1 MPAQL
6 KEVRSRIGAVTSTQK
21 ITKAMKLVAA
31 SKLRKAQERI
41 IKMRPYTTKLND
53 ILGNITAATEGEVSI
68 AYANE
73 RPVQNVLLV
82 ILTSDRGL
90 CGGFNANMAKLL
102 KLAVKEKYAQQAAA
116 GNVHVMFVG
125 KKGYDAL
132 KRENFKFIS
141 EHINLFGDL
150 TFDNAIPVVD
160 TVMNGFAKGNYDVV
174 EVFYNRFKNQIVQE
188 PMSEQFLPIEKL
200 ADESASAANDSKIKP
215 DFIFQP
221 NQAELIEE
229 LVPKILKTKFF
240 GYLLNSN
247 ASEHGARMTAMDN
260 ATENAEDILRD
271 LKILYNRARQAAI
284 TTELTE
290 IVSGAAALQGN

>member
-6 KEVRSRIGAVTSTQK
+6 KEVRNRIGSVASTQK

-31 SKLRKAQERI
+31 SKLRKAQDRI
-41 IKMRPYTTKLND
+41 IKMRPYTAKLND
-53 ILGNITAATEGEVSI
+53 ILSNITAATEGEVSI
-68 AYANE
+68 AYAKE
-73 RPVQNVLLV
+73 RPIQNVLLV

-90 CGGFNANMAKLL
+90 CGGFNTNVAKLL
-102 KLAVKEKYAQQAAA
+102 KMAVKEKYAAQAAA
-116 GNVHVMFVG
+116 GNVQVMCIG

-132 KRENFKFIS
+132 KRENFSFS
-141 EHINLFGDL
+141 TENINLFGDL
-150 TFDNAIPVVD
+150 TFDTTSPVVEE
-160 TVMNGFAKGNYDVV
+160 VMNGFVNSKYDVV

-200 ADESASAANDSKIKP
+200 ADEDGNTENDSKMVP

-221 NQAELIEE
+221 NQTELIEE

>member
-6 KEVRSRIGAVTSTQK
+6 KEVRNRIGAVTSTQK

-41 IKMRPYTTKLND
+41 IKMRPYTAKLND
-53 ILGNITAATEGEVSI
+53 ILGNITSATEGEVSI

-73 RPVQNVLLV
+73 RPIQNVLLV

-102 KLAVKEKYAQQAAA
+102 KLKVKEKYANAKSVQ
-116 GNVHVMFVG
+116 VMCIG

-132 KRENFKFIS
+132 KRESFDFKNEYIA
-141 EHINLFGDL
+141 LFGDL
-150 TFDNAIPVVD
+150 TFDNAIPVVEN
-160 TVMNGFAKGNYDVV
+160 VMQGFVNADYDVV

-188 PMSEQFLPIEKL
+188 AVSEQFLPIEKL
-200 ADESASAANDSKIKP
+200 ESEETESDSNIKP

>member
-6 KEVRSRIGAVTSTQK
+6 KEVRNRIGAVTSTQK

-41 IKMRPYTTKLND
+41 IKMRPYTAKLND
-53 ILGNITAATEGEVSI
+53 ILGNITSATEGEVSI

-73 RPVQNVLLV
+73 RPIQNVLLV

-102 KLAVKEKYAQQAAA
+102 KLKVKEKYANAKSVQ
-116 GNVHVMFVG
+116 VMCIG

-132 KRENFKFIS
+132 KREGFDFKT
-141 EHINLFGDL
+141 EHIALFGDL
-150 TFDNAIPVVD
+150 TFDNAIPVVEN
-160 TVMNGFAKGNYDVV
+160 VMQGFVNAEYDVV

-188 PMSEQFLPIEKL
+188 AVSEQFLPIEKL
-200 ADESASAANDSKIKP
+200 ESEETESDSNIKP